1 MFENHNGVYV
11 PTQHEVVKTLPVGL
25 YNLQYNSRK
34 YCAEVKYITNQFNIP
49 KRLYCLDRP
58 FIERV
63 KKTFHR
69 QDRHLGVL
77 LNGYKGSG
85 KSMLAKVLCN
95 ELKIPVFVIT
105 EELDGDDIQIFCN
118 SLNQD
123 CVIFLDEY
131 EKIFN
136 RNSKLLSLMDGSLD
150 LNCKILFLLTSNEM
164 EINDNL
170 INRPS
175 RIFFIKQFKGLE
187 VSECEDIV
195 SDFISD
201 KIMREKV
208 LNIISN
214 FEEVT
219 IDNIMTFLQEV
230 LDTDESAEEVVKH
243 MNIKMKAKSSTF
255 GINRK

>member
-1 MFENHNGVYV
+1 MFEKHNGVYI
-11 PTQHEVVKTLPVGL
+11 PTEHEVVKTLPIGL

-34 YCAEVKYITNQFNIP
+34 YCAEVKYITDQFNIP

-58 FIERV
+58 FVERV
-63 KKTFHR
+63 KKTFQR

-95 ELKIPVFVIT
+95 ELNLPIFVLN
-105 EELDGDDIQIFCN
+105 EVLDGDEIQVFCAA
-118 SLNQD
+118 LNQD

-131 EKIFN
+131 EKVFG
-136 RNSKLLSLMDGSLD
+136 RDGKLLSLMDGSLN

-170 INRPS
+170 LNRPS
-175 RIFFIKQFKGLE
+175 RIFFVKQFKGLE
-187 VSECEDIV
+187 PSECEEIV
-195 SDFISD
+195 SDFIED
-201 KIMREKV
+201 KEMRERV
-208 LNIISN
+208 LNIVSN

-230 LDTDESAEEVVKH
+230 LDTTDPVEKVIEH

-255 GINRK
+255 GISRK